1 MNKRW
6 NEKSTVIRQWIKN
19 IKHEKIVLVRN
30 AKLNL
35 DPGRGDY
42 GDGGDR
48 WSFARGRPLRM
59 IIWKRPVTPDDHLQ
73 KAGPSGWSFARG
85 WSLQMIIYNM
95 QDALSINKPT
105 RDPRGPKIYVELNIY
120 KKMNNGN
127 TAGKDDVKLN
137 NYEDSLP
144 QTRVQCK
151 RISHPTAVLSNRI
164 RENRQRKNNITVVN
178 CISNFFIPYPS

>member
-85 WSLQMIIYNM
+85 WSLPMIICNM
-95 QDALSINKPT
+95 QYALSINKPT

-120 KKMNNGN
+120 KKKWIMEIPQ
-127 TAGKDDVKLN
+127 GKMMWNWTITKIHCRKLGCN
-137 NYEDSLP
+137 AN
-144 QTRVQCK
+144 V
-151 RISHPTAVLSNRI
+151 
-164 RENRQRKNNITVVN
+164 
-178 CISNFFIPYPS
+178 